1 MSFSP
6 TVAHPSSAVPGVT
19 FTVHRIG
26 FGRRT
31 DIDFETLKLRQ
42 RLREL
47 EADHPP
53 RSDREKELAE
63 QLAIANK
70 KALAVPAEDF
80 AKVMQ
85 ADVDPLAKE
94 LEAVVPAETKKRRAV
109 LNEEYVMVEN
119 QIQAAWIRRNLIAIE
134 HRVEGGK
141 GELDGMAADEL
152 LDHGPPALAIEI
164 YEALTSDGKLKDGES
179 KNSPPPTTSGE
190 RADGQSRNTTAE
202 SAEALRAAGT

>member
-31 DIDFETLKLRQ
+31 DIDRETLQLRQ

-109 LNEEYVMVEN
+109 LNERR
-119 QIQAAWIRRNLIAIE
+119 QIHFVLGLLRLELGFA
-134 HRVEGGK
+134 GGV
-141 GELDGMAADEL
+141 G
-152 LDHGPPALAIEI
+152 
-164 YEALTSDGKLKDGES
+164 
-179 KNSPPPTTSGE
+179 
-190 RADGQSRNTTAE
+190 
-202 SAEALRAAGT
+202 

>member
-6 TVAHPSSAVPGVT
+6 TVTHPSSAVPGVT

-31 DIDFETLKLRQ
+31 DLDLETLKLRQ

-63 QLAIANK
+63 QLAIAQK
-70 KALAVPAEDF
+70 KALAVPAEEY
-80 AKVMQ
+80 AAVMA

-94 LEAVVPAETKKRRAV
+94 LAEAVPAETKKRRAV
-109 LNEEYVMVEN
+109 LNEEYMMVEN
-119 QIQAAWIRRNLIAIE
+119 QIQAVWIRRGLVSIE
-134 HRVEGGK
+134 HRVADDK
-141 GELDGMAADEL
+141 GELDGMTADEL

-164 YEALTSDGKLKDGES
+164 YEALTGDGKLKDGES

-190 RADGQSRNTTAE
+190 RADGQSQSTTAE
-202 SAEALRAAGT
+202 SAAALQAAGT